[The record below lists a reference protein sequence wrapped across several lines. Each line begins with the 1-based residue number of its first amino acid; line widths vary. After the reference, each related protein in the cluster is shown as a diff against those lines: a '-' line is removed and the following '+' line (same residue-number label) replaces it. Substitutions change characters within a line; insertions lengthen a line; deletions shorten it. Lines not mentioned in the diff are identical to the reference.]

1 MIYLKFLLICSVAPM
16 YAGAILSLSSID
28 QDTRNEVR
36 THLSELHIAPHAAR
50 SVVKEV
56 VRSHL
61 LDQFNNPTRSP
72 RCNRHHTLI
81 ALANPHPFA
90 EKFKAM
96 VDEEIERKL
105 DEVYGTSGLDPI
117 EKIGQVFKLMSD
129 SISTQH

>member
-1 MIYLKFLLICSVAPM
+1 MIYLKFLLICSVAPIH
-16 YAGAILSLSSID
+16 AGAIQSLSGID

-36 THLSELHIAPHAAR
+36 AHLSELHIAPHAAR

-56 VRSHL
+56 VRTHL

-81 ALANPHPFA
+81 ALASQHA
-90 EKFKAM
+90 LTQKFHAM

-117 EKIGQVFKLMSD
+117 EKITYAFKMVSTR
-129 SISTQH
+129 IS